1 MRDRKGSDS
10 TRAVHAGAKR
20 EKPNHALT
28 ESVVQSATYTF
39 ADTRDLCE
47 FMDAAAL
54 GRAQG
59 RVEYGRYGNP
69 TVAAAENRLAALED
83 ASDCVLC
90 GSGMAATTI
99 TLLALLGSGTH
110 VVITDDSYRRT
121 RQFCRTFL
129 NRFGVPCT
137 VVSAGDYNALEA
149 AIRPETKLLVS
160 ESPTNPYLRCIDLE
174 RFGEIGRRHKVNT
187 LIDTTFATPLNLRP
201 LEYGIDLV
209 VHSAT
214 KYLGG
219 HNDLMAGAVCGGE
232 QLTGIVRQ
240 LLGVMGAVLAPQ
252 QAFLLIRGLKTLGL
266 RIARQNESGQRV
278 AEFLQEHPQIERVWY
293 PGLRSHP
300 DHSIARKQMAGYGG
314 VVSFEVR
321 GGLDDASR
329 VVDSVDIPY
338 IAPSLGGVE
347 TLIEQPAIMSYYELE
362 PEERL
367 SVGIRD
373 NLIRMSIGIEDTDDI
388 ISDLEQALA
397 EI

>member
-1 MRDRKGSDS
+1 
-10 TRAVHAGAKR
+10 
-20 EKPNHALT
+20 
-28 ESVVQSATYTF
+28 
-39 ADTRDLCE
+39 
-47 FMDAAAL
+47 
-54 GRAQG
+54 
-59 RVEYGRYGNP
+59 
-69 TVAAAENRLAALED
+69 
-83 ASDCVLC
+83 
-90 GSGMAATTI
+90 
-99 TLLALLGSGTH
+99 
-110 VVITDDSYRRT
+110 
-121 RQFCRTFL
+121 
-129 NRFGVPCT
+129 
-137 VVSAGDYNALEA
+137 
-149 AIRPETKLLVS
+149 
-160 ESPTNPYLRCIDLE
+160 
-174 RFGEIGRRHKVNT
+174 VNT

-266 RIARQNESGQRV
+266 RIARQNESGQRI
-278 AEFLQEHPQIERVWY
+278 AEFLQEHPQVERVWY

-373 NLIRMSIGIEDTDDI
+373 NLIRMSIGIEDADDI